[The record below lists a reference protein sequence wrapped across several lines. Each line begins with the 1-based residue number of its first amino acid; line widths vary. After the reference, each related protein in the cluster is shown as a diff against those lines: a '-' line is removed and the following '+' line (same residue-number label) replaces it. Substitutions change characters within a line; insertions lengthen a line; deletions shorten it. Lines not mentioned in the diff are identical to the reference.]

1 MHIADMAPRQEGAV
15 TTPEAASPHLL
26 RRLEALVFVTV
37 FLDLVGFG
45 IVIPLLPFYVESMGG
60 SPRTVGVL
68 LGCFSFTQLLA
79 TPVLGRYSD
88 RYGRRPIIL
97 FSLTANAVAMG
108 LFALASYQHLLP
120 LLFASRILAGATS
133 GNISACQAAIADV
146 TTKETR
152 ARAMGRIGA
161 GIGLGLVLGPMIGG
175 VFSQWGEWLPP
186 LAAGTLA
193 LVGAL
198 GVRRA
203 MPETHPASAR
213 STSPVRSRL
222 SAIQDSPHPRALL
235 MVLLLYFLVF
245 LAMTNLQV
253 AFALLAQARLDWSP
267 KQVGYVFALLGAL
280 GLVIQGGLIGP
291 LSSVVGEVRLF
302 VLGALLFSAGLL
314 GVSLAEHPWPLVG
327 AVAVLGT
334 GLGFV
339 QPLLSSLASQ
349 AANPSLQG
357 LTLGLAQS
365 CGGLARTVGP
375 VASGA
380 LYAALGSS
388 APFTTGACVAL
399 MAAVLGALLTREGI
413 GKPRHVGHPR

>member
-1 MHIADMAPRQEGAV
+1 MVPDPRI
-15 TTPEAASPHLL
+15 L
-26 RRLEALVFVTV
+26 RRIEVLVFVTV

-45 IVIPLLPFYVESMGG
+45 IVIPLLPFYVQSMGG
-60 SPRTVGVL
+60 SELTVGVL

-79 TPVLGRYSD
+79 TPLLGRFSD

-97 FSLTANAVAMG
+97 LSLGANALAMG
-108 LFALASYQHLLP
+108 LFSLASYQRLLP

-133 GNISACQAAIADV
+133 GNLSACQAALADV
-146 TTKETR
+146 APPESR
-152 ARAMGRIGA
+152 ARAMGRLGA

-175 VFSQWGEWLPP
+175 QLSQWGAWFPP
-186 LAAGTLA
+186 LAAGALA
-193 LVGAL
+193 LLGAL
-198 GVRRA
+198 GVLLA
-203 MPETHPASAR
+203 MPETHSPSTHSPSAK
-213 STSPVRSRL
+213 PPSRL
-222 SAIQDSPHPRALL
+222 SVFQSSPRPRALGL
-235 MVLLLYFLVF
+235 MLLLYFLVF
-245 LAMTNLQV
+245 LSMTTLQV

-291 LSSVVGEVRLF
+291 LSSAVGEVRLF
-302 VLGALLFSAGLL
+302 VIGALLLSAGQW
-314 GVSLAEHPWPLVG
+314 GVSLAEHPLTLVG

-380 LYAALGSS
+380 LYASLGTS
-388 APFTTGACVAL
+388 APFTAGAFVAL
-399 MAAVLGALLTREGI
+399 MAAAVGALLKREGL
-413 GKPRHVGHPR
+413 GKPRRHLRAAEPTGAGRGSPRD

>member
-1 MHIADMAPRQEGAV
+1 MQIQDMPPRQEGAE
-15 TTPEAASPHLL
+15 TTVETASPVLH
-26 RRLEALVFVTV
+26 RLEALVFVTV

-45 IVIPLLPFYVESMGG
+45 IVIPLLPFYVQSMGG

-97 FSLTANAVAMG
+97 FSLAANAVAMG

-120 LLFASRILAGATS
+120 LLFVSRILAGATS
-133 GNISACQAAIADV
+133 GNLSACQASIADV

-152 ARAMGRIGA
+152 ARSMGRIGA

-175 VFSQWGEWLPP
+175 VFSQWGAWLPP
-186 LAAGTLA
+186 LAAGALA
-193 LVGAL
+193 LLGAL
-198 GVRRA
+198 AVLLA

-213 STSPVRSRL
+213 ATSPVRSRM

-245 LAMTNLQV
+245 LAMTTLQV
-253 AFALLAQARLDWSP
+253 AFALLAQARLGWNP

-291 LSSVVGEVRLF
+291 LSSAVGEVRLF

-314 GVSLAEHPWPLVG
+314 GVSLAGQPLTLVG

-334 GLGFV
+334 GLGFI

-375 VASGA
+375 VTSGA
-380 LYAALGSS
+380 LYASLGTG
-388 APFTTGACVAL
+388 APFTAGACVAL
-399 MAAVLGALLTREGI
+399 MAAALGALLKREGL
-413 GKPRHVGHPR
+413 GKPRHVGHPK